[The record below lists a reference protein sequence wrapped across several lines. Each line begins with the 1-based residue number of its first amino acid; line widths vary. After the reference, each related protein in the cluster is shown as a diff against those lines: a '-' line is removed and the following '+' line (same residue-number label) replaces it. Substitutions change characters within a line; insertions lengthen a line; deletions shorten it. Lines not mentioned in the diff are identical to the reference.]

1 MATILI
7 VDDDDALRGIL
18 FEVLSENY
26 TCHTASTAEEA
37 WQYLEVETY
46 DAIVTDIAMPGLDGV
61 GLLKRTQLL
70 DLKTPVIIISGKGS
84 GTLADQLLALGAFAY
99 LSKPFDLNDLEQ
111 VIERAI
117 MKTWRVPG
125 FSNEQH
131 S

>member
-18 FEVLSENY
+18 FEVLSENH

-84 GTLADQLLALGAFAY
+84 GPLADQLLALGAFAY
-99 LSKPFDLNDLEQ
+99 LSKPFDLDELETL
-111 VIERAI
+111 VDNAI
-117 MKTWRVPG
+117 AEKKP
-125 FSNEQH
+125 
-131 S
+131 

>member
-18 FEVLSENY
+18 FEVLSENH

-70 DLKTPVIIISGKGS
+70 DLKTPVIIISGKG

-117 MKTWRVPG
+117 MKT
-125 FSNEQH
+125 
-131 S
+131 

>member
-70 DLKTPVIIISGKGS
+70 DLKTPVIIISGKG

-99 LSKPFDLNDLEQ
+99 LGKPFDLNDLEQ

-117 MKTWRVPG
+117 
-125 FSNEQH
+125 EQV
-131 S
+131 